1 VASPGRSPMN
11 VARCTSHSARK
22 AVGLGFELAS
32 FPFADSKTLRCARG
46 FWRSGHSGRTKPLG
60 GHWRTHHRRDRALTA
75 RAAPVVFASRSR
87 ATQTTSAADSSTPF
101 RSLAVYRQL
110 DADCKQPRPAADG
123 IANDGGGHHRAV
135 LWRPEGRLY
144 KFIK

>member
-22 AVGLGFELAS
+22 AAGLGFELPS

-60 GHWRTHHRRDRALTA
+60 GHWRMHHRRGRALAA
-75 RAAPVVFASRSR
+75 RAAPVVFACASDHLRSR
-87 ATQTTSAADSSTPF
+87 
-101 RSLAVYRQL
+101 QL
-110 DADCKQPRPAADG
+110 HSVP
-123 IANDGGGHHRAV
+123 
-135 LWRPEGRLY
+135 LLGRLQTA
-144 KFIK
+144 